1 MPDNPDVDSFIA
13 SLVADLSASS
23 NKNTVKYFK
32 KDYSSIMPS
41 LPNTDYESLKESIK
55 ESGLL
60 APLLVNQDGVLLDG
74 HHRLRACRELHIRPK
89 YHRMKFEDKLQE
101 RQFVI
106 EVNLNRRHLNE
117 FQKVELGHLLE
128 DIETEKAK
136 IRMSTARHLA
146 DLPHGKDEDDRTNNQ
161 ERKVASVDAT
171 LQPGESKGKVS
182 QIIAK
187 KIGVSSA
194 TYERGKKII
203 EKATEEQKLTLR
215 NGAMGITKV
224 YNQIRKQ
231 EIKDQLINQ
240 AQEVAAS
247 NTTYESDARV
257 KLILNDFK
265 SVDNASIPDNSVDM
279 IFTDP
284 PDNKEWVPHY
294 EPLGLLAF
302 RVLKEGGSLL
312 MTVGHYALP
321 QVLDY
326 MKNSEL
332 NYWWIIAIKYD
343 GVSKPLR
350 HKQVYVMWRPLQWF
364 VKDSRLRTSGSIKDL
379 IETQPADKRVH
390 RWEQSTVGA
399 EHLISK
405 LTRENDVVLDPLMGS
420 GTTGIA
426 ALKLKRQF
434 VGIEMDKD
442 KFQIAEAKIRLLCS
456 ENKITIIK
464 Q

>member
-1 MPDNPDVDSFIA
+1 MMPDNPDVDSFIA
-13 SLVADLSASS
+13 SLVADLSDSL
-23 NKNTVKYFK
+23 NKNTIKYFE

-41 LPNTDYESLKESIK
+41 LPDTDYEFLKESIK

-60 APLLVNQDGVLLDG
+60 APLLVNQDCVLLDG
-74 HHRLRACRELHIRPK
+74 YHRLRACRELHIRPK
-89 YHRMKFEDKLQE
+89 YHKMIFNDKLQE
-101 RQFVI
+101 KAFVI

-136 IRMSTARHLA
+136 IRMSTGRHLVE
-146 DLPHGKDEDDRTNNQ
+146 LPHGKDEDDGTNNQ
-161 ERKVASVDAT
+161 ERKVASTDAT
-171 LQPGESKGKVS
+171 IEPVEGKGKVS

-187 KIGVSSA
+187 RIGVSSA

-203 EKATEEQKLTLR
+203 EKATEGQKLTFR
-215 NGAMGITKV
+215 TGDIGIMKV

-231 EIKDQLINQ
+231 EIRDQLINQ

-247 NTTYESDARV
+247 NTTCENDARV
-257 KLILNDFK
+257 KLILKDFK
-265 SVDNASIPDNSVDM
+265 STDTASIPDNSVDI

-284 PDNKEWVPHY
+284 PDNKEWVPNY

-302 RVLKEGGSLL
+302 RVLREGGSLL

-326 MKNSEL
+326 IKNSGL
-332 NYWWIIAIKYD
+332 NYWWILAIKHD

-350 HKQVYVMWRPLQWF
+350 HQQVYVMWRPLLWF
-364 VKDSRLRTSGSIKDL
+364 VKGSRLRTSGSIKDL
-379 IETQPADKRVH
+379 IESQPSDKGVY
-390 RWEQSTVGA
+390 RWDHSTVEA

-405 LTRENDVVLDPLMGS
+405 LTRENDVVLDPLMGA

-426 ALKLKRQF
+426 ALNLKRQF
-434 VGIEMDKD
+434 VGIEIDD
-442 KFQIAEAKIRLLCS
+442 DTFQIAEAKIRLLCS
-456 ENKITIIK
+456 EDKIAILK
-464 Q
+464 